1 MHPKHIREKRSGA
14 RALTAVLSVL
24 AVLLAAL
31 CALSWMLL
39 SDPNAGRSMP
49 KPSDRAVS
57 KVIAASIAGK
67 EAVLTPEEV
76 SGWLN
81 GLLLNHK
88 NPESDVAVTALSVTA
103 KQDGTA
109 DVYLPVEY
117 HGRRFGVTMN
127 LSPSYDEAEEQM
139 KFAVNSV
146 HVGRLPVPVSSA
158 LDFMEKKLPS
168 ILSREGNALVCNTKS
183 LFRVDASSGAFLRLN
198 MTELELRNQAFY
210 LKFQTEAGLN
220 G

>member
-1 MHPKHIREKRSGA
+1 
-14 RALTAVLSVL
+14 
-24 AVLLAAL
+24 
-31 CALSWMLL
+31 
-39 SDPNAGRSMP
+39 
-49 KPSDRAVS
+49 
-57 KVIAASIAGK
+57 
-67 EAVLTPEEV
+67 
-76 SGWLN
+76 
-81 GLLLNHK
+81 
-88 NPESDVAVTALSVTA
+88 
-103 KQDGTA
+103 
-109 DVYLPVEY
+109 
-117 HGRRFGVTMN
+117 
-127 LSPSYDEAEEQM
+127 M